1 MLSGALFSRWRKAR
15 AEPTPSQQPADASLS
30 SSQFSA
36 KDILSS
42 SICNV
47 AGNYTEIE
55 VKNVYPA
62 WAAPQFNPVN
72 RVTLPLRRQF
82 VGREDLLTQLEERL
96 QRAEGANVIC
106 LTGAAGVGKSALA
119 LEAAYRFAALFPDG
133 CYWVDLRNNDA
144 VKALRDLLSAMGMMN
159 VEELGDDVFALAEI
173 ARGQLAGKHA
183 LLILDNAEGVVRRHR
198 QQVLAMCPTAPAK
211 TIITS
216 RIMIDTDDIR
226 VDVLNNDDALEL
238 LEAKGIVTAPQRD
251 DALKLIRRLGNLA
264 LAIEIVARRMCIT
277 KPAQSCAD
285 SLREIEES
293 ASLMDTLKLPLGN
306 MPDDS
311 VAAAFALSYD
321 LLDEQ
326 LRMAFHA
333 LGLCAPSGA
342 PVQGIARMCDVA
354 EPVARDL
361 LRALAMLSLVE
372 FDGKRA
378 QLHPLLREYARAR
391 AHAHPAERNM
401 LIVRHAA
408 YFGGE
413 IGSRYQQA
421 LNDEQ
426 DSLPALMQI
435 DAESANV
442 QLAQERALLPNFP
455 APELAVEITDYLTLY
470 WRQRHINPQQLLHW
484 IKQACKLAEQT
495 KQRNNLANLLQAAG
509 DVLAFCDRHGE
520 ALQSYQQALELFA
533 TIGDQLGQA
542 NALKAIGDVQAFR
555 KENDSALQSYAQA
568 LELFTTV
575 GDRLGQANAL
585 KAIGDVQA
593 FRKEN
598 DAALQSYTQ
607 ALELFTAVGDRLG
620 RANAL
625 KGIGDVQ
632 AFRDQS
638 DAALQSYNQAL
649 ELFTAIGDRLGQAHA
664 LKAIGDLQAFRDQR
678 DTALQS
684 YERALELFTAIGDRL
699 GQADTL
705 KAIGDVH
712 AFRKENDVALRAYDQ
727 ALELFSVAGSKLGQ
741 ANVLKAIGD
750 VQAFRDQRYA
760 ARRSYERALELFTA
774 AQSKLGQANTLK
786 GLGDIS
792 VFCKENDAA
801 LTWYQQAL
809 DLFTAVGDRLG
820 QANVLKAIGDLRI
833 SRGEDEPALQSY
845 EQALDLFIAAG
856 SKLGQ
861 AYTLQAIGDI
871 QALQNRH
878 DQALKLYEQALTLF
892 TLVGSTLGQ
901 ANAYVSLGHISGKRS
916 CFDKA
921 ISLYASIHD
930 AYSLARGK
938 FYYALSLLDQDNAV
952 ARELLMD
959 ARSVWD
965 RINFKEGVD
974 AVDDLLSQLVS
985 G

>member
-1 MLSGALFSRWRKAR
+1 MLSGVLFSRWRKAR
-15 AEPTPSQQPADASLS
+15 VEPTLPQQSVATRPS

-36 KDILSS
+36 DDILSS
-42 SICNV
+42 NICNV
-47 AGNYTEIE
+47 AGDYTEIE
-55 VKNVYPA
+55 VKNVYPP
-62 WAAPQFNPVN
+62 WAATQLNPVN
-72 RVTLPLRRQF
+72 RVTLPPRRQF
-82 VGREDLLTQLEERL
+82 VGREDLLAQLEERL
-96 QRAEGANVIC
+96 QRTDGMNVIC

-119 LEAAYRFAALFPDG
+119 LEAAHRFGALFPDG
-133 CYWVDLRNNDA
+133 CYWVDLRSNDA
-144 VKALRDLLSAMGMMN
+144 LKALRDLLSALGMVN
-159 VEELGDDVFALAEI
+159 VEELGNDAFALAEI
-173 ARGQLAGKHA
+173 ARGRLASKHA

-198 QQVLAMCPTAPAK
+198 HQILAMCPAVPAK

-226 VDVLNNDDALEL
+226 IDVLNDDDALKL
-238 LEAKGIVTAPQRD
+238 LEAKGIAVASQHD
-251 DALKLIRRLGNLA
+251 DALKLVRQLGNLA
-264 LAIEIVARRMCIT
+264 LAIEIIARRMCIT

-306 MPDDS
+306 TPDDS

-342 PVQGIARMCDVA
+342 PIQGIARMCDIA

-378 QLHPLLREYARAR
+378 QLHPLLRDYARAR
-391 AHAHPAERNM
+391 AYAHPDERNT

-455 APELAVEITDYLTLY
+455 TPELAVEITDYLTLY
-470 WRQRHINPQQLLHW
+470 WRQRHTNPQQLLQW
-484 IKQACKLAEQT
+484 IKQACRLAEQT
-495 KQRNNLANLLQAAG
+495 KQRSNLANLLQAAG
-509 DVLAFCDRHGE
+509 DVQAFCDRHDE
-520 ALQSYQQALELFA
+520 
-533 TIGDQLGQA
+533 
-542 NALKAIGDVQAFR
+542 
-555 KENDSALQSYAQA
+555 ALQSYAQA
-568 LELFTTV
+568 LELFTAV

-598 DAALQSYTQ
+598 DAALQSYAQALELFTAVGDRLGRASALKAIGDVQAFRKENDAALQSYAQ

-625 KGIGDVQ
+625 KAIGDVQ
-632 AFRDQS
+632 AFRDQGDS
-638 DAALQSYNQAL
+638 ALQSYEQAL
-649 ELFTAIGDRLGQAHA
+649 ELFTAVGDRLGQAHA

-678 DTALQS
+678 DAALHS
-684 YERALELFTAIGDRL
+684 YESALELFTTIGDRL
-699 GQADTL
+699 GQADAL
-705 KAIGDVH
+705 KAIGDIH
-712 AFRKENDVALRAYDQ
+712 AFRKENDVALQAYDQ
-727 ALELFSVAGSKLGQ
+727 ALQLFSKAGSKLGQ

-750 VQAFRDQRYA
+750 VRAFRDQRDA
-760 ARRSYERALELFTA
+760 ARQSYERALELFIA
-774 AQSKLGQANTLK
+774 AESKLGQASTLRA
-786 GLGDIS
+786 LGDIS
-792 VFCKENDAA
+792 AFCQEDDTA
-801 LTWYQQAL
+801 LTWYQRAL
-809 DLFTAVGDRLG
+809 ELFTSVGDRLG
-820 QANVLKAIGDLRI
+820 QANALKAIGDLHMA
-833 SRGEDEPALQSY
+833 RGEDEAALQSY
-845 EQALDLFIAAG
+845 EQALELYIAAG

-861 AYTLQAIGDI
+861 AHTLQAIGDI
-871 QALQNRH
+871 QALHNRRA
-878 DQALKLYEQALTLF
+878 QALKLYEQALTLF

-938 FYYALSLLDQDNAV
+938 FYYALSMLDQDDAI
-952 ARELLMD
+952 ARALLMD
-959 ARSVWD
+959 ARSIWNQ
-965 RINFKEGVD
+965 INFKEGVN
-974 AVDDLLSQLVS
+974 AVDDLLGQLTS